1 MKKSVVQLAAILAGV
16 AVVGLV
22 FWGGR
27 RASRRAAGAA
37 TEVKSPAESTPARA
51 AKAPLAKRPAPAPGT
66 DPAAAKAARI
76 KAILRDYDDIQARM
90 SADYGSAGQSFP
102 GGLNA
107 FLRELALLDRE
118 KRADLAKVMTP
129 RELEDYAIGESA
141 AGQKMRAALDG
152 TAATDEQRRAVFRA
166 EQGFNDQFGFT
177 FDLSP
182 PALAVREAAR
192 QAIEN
197 QIRAALGDALFAAWL
212 QRDDPGYVHFVEFAQ
227 RQNLP
232 GSAALALWQTK
243 NGFTLS
249 ALDIASAPP
258 QSAGPRRAALL
269 EWGRGGVTAI
279 APSLPPDVV
288 EREVASW
295 LQLSPPPAPTPP

>member
-1 MKKSVVQLAAILAGV
+1 MGF
-16 AVVGLV
+16 GL
-22 FWGGR
+22 WGWWR
-27 RASRRAAGAA
+27 TSRRATDAA
-37 TEVKSPAESTPARA
+37 TVAKSPAGPTPARA
-51 AKAPLAKRPAPAPGT
+51 TKAGPATRPAQGVGA
-66 DPAAAKAARI
+66 DPAVAKAARVR
-76 KAILRDYDDIQARM
+76 AILRDYDEIQARM

-141 AGQKMRAALDG
+141 AGQKMRATLDG

-182 PALAVREAAR
+182 PALAIREAAR
-192 QAIEN
+192 QATQN

-212 QRDDPGYVHFVEFAQ
+212 QRDDPGYAHFMEFAQ
-227 RQNLP
+227 QQNLP
-232 GSAALALWQTK
+232 GSVALALWQTK

-258 QSAGPRRAALL
+258 ESVRPRRAALL
-269 EWGRGGVTAI
+269 DWGRGGVAAI
-279 APSLPPDVV
+279 APSLPPEVV
-288 EREVASW
+288 EREVAGW
-295 LQLSPPPAPTPP
+295 LQQSPPP

>member
-1 MKKSVVQLAAILAGV
+1 MKKSVIRLAAILASVV
-16 AVVGLV
+16 AVGVGV
-22 FWGGR
+22 WDWWR
-27 RASRRAAGAA
+27 ISRRATDAA
-37 TEVKSPAESTPARA
+37 IVAKSPAGPTLASA
-51 AKAPLAKRPAPAPGT
+51 AKVVPAARPAPAPGS

-107 FLRELALLDRE
+107 FLRELALLERE

-192 QAIEN
+192 QATEN
-197 QIRAALGDALFAAWL
+197 QIRAALGDTLFAAWL
-212 QRDDPGYVHFVEFAQ
+212 QRDDPGYGHFVELAQ
-227 RQNLP
+227 QQNLP
-232 GSAALALWQTK
+232 GSVALALWQAK

-258 QSAGPRRAALL
+258 ESVGQRRAALL
-269 EWGRGGVTAI
+269 DWGREQVAAI
-279 APSLPPDVV
+279 APSISLEVV
-288 EREVASW
+288 EREVAGW
-295 LQLSPPPAPTPP
+295 LQQSPPPP